1 MLEQDTIGLTYQ
13 PTSVIYNSKEYPAPQ
28 VINVLEWNV
37 RNIIVD
43 LLSNKTK

>member
-13 PTSVIYNSKEYPAPQ
+13 PTSIIYNDKEYPAPQ

-43 LLSNKTK
+43 LLK